1 MLHKFRFAAVLIA
14 CALGPG
20 ITASAQ
26 QAPSGDRPSA
36 PGDYE
41 QRVTKALDAAK
52 KNADSLNERHKALL
66 DAVKRAAD
74 PTQAQKVLDELIG
87 SATTALQNFNEKSEM
102 MQAVDGLLG
111 FIEDRKK
118 NAENELK
125 SDPKWLERVNA
136 WKAHADNI
144 RDLRQS
150 LLKEV
155 DRSRGLL
162 EKLQRERKLISDI
175 IADEGVTKAKAEMER
190 ALQDLKGLG
199 DSLDAAIRAASNRE
213 KSLGAPAF

>member
-1 MLHKFRFAAVLIA
+1 MLYRYGFAVLVV
-14 CALGPG
+14 CMLVHG
-20 ITASAQ
+20 SAAFAQ
-26 QAPSGDRPSA
+26 TPSNDRPSGA
-36 PGDYE
+36 AEYE
-41 QRVTKALDAAK
+41 QRVTRALDAAR
-52 KNADSLNERHKALL
+52 KNADSLNERHKMLL
-66 DAVKRAAD
+66 DAVKGAAD
-74 PTQAQKVLDELIG
+74 PTRAQKVLDDLIA
-87 SATTALQNFNEKSEM
+87 SATTALQGFDEKGDM

-111 FIEDRKK
+111 FIEDRRK

-125 SDPKWLERVNA
+125 SDPQWLPRVSA

-144 RDLRQS
+144 RELRQS

-162 EKLQRERKLISDI
+162 EKLQKERKLISDI
-175 IADEGVTKAKAEMER
+175 IADEGVTKAKQEMER

-199 DSLDAAIRAASNRE
+199 DSLDAAIKAASNRE